1 MKFNPVLNSD
11 EDVQT
16 FVEELLR
23 ARRFAMNGE
32 APEEFADK
40 ILQTYHLPGE
50 HDQADHGNR
59 GGGLAEKALKEGGFT
74 YNPVRIK
81 NRAAPAKG
89 YALSLRKDTERV
101 IDIKAGREA
110 VKKEIIEYVRKHREA
125 IKERGNFV
133 GGWYDEQSKKIFLD
147 VSTVVADRDQA
158 VNLAEKHEQLAI
170 YDLGEGKVIDV
181 LRRKAA

>member
-1 MKFNPVLNSD
+1 MKFNPILNSD
-11 EDVQT
+11 EDVQS

-32 APEEFADK
+32 APEELADK
-40 ILQTYHLPGE
+40 ILQAYHLPGE
-50 HDQADHGNR
+50 HDQEDHGNR

-110 VKKEIIEYVRKHREA
+110 VKKEIIEYVRKHREE
-125 IKERGNFV
+125 IKEPGNFV
-133 GGWYDEQSKKIFLD
+133 GGWYDDESKKIFLD
-147 VSTVVADRDQA
+147 LSTVIDDRA
-158 VNLAEKHEQLAI
+158 KAERMAKEHKQLAI
-170 YDLGEGKVIDV
+170 YDLGAGKVIDV
-181 LRRKAA
+181 LRRQAA